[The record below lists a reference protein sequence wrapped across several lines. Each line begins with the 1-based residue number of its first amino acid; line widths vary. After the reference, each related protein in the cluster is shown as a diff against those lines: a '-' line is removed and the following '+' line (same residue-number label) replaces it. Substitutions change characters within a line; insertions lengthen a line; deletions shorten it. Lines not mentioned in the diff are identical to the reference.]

1 MKSRTNFS
9 NSVRAVFR
17 LTLVLAAIG
26 ASGSVFAQKAVPKA
40 EPHSRMV
47 LAINEGGAANADATE
62 TLFRYQEF
70 ADVVEKVLRTQ
81 IVIVAVRDRN
91 KLLNAL
97 KKHEYPLLLAR
108 PNDVPAQAIRDFGYQ
123 PIATA
128 KEPSRALFI
137 VPKDS
142 ALKTISDVKGRT
154 IVTPDQYSNIWRAA
168 NAMLR
173 DAKINMASEQVKA
186 MRDQAAIGWSMENK
200 FFDVAVVNSVSGVG
214 RSWEKNGGRVIAKSQ
229 ELPNMPMIASPEV
242 SEDQVAKIRA
252 ALIALESSESGKAIL
267 KKIGLTG
274 FQYTSAKAFVD
285 FLDWLGDLEAAKNA
299 GQL

>member
-1 MKSRTNFS
+1 MKAKKSGKPVLR
-9 NSVRAVFR
+9 VWHLA
-17 LTLVLAAIG
+17 LLVAAAA
-26 ASGSVFAQKAVPKA
+26 ASASVFAQKAVKA
-40 EPHSRMV
+40 PEPQSRLV

-70 ADVVEKVLRTQ
+70 ADIVEKALRTQ

-91 KLLNAL
+91 KLLAAL

-123 PIATA
+123 PVVSA

-137 VPKDS
+137 VPRDS
-142 ALKTISDVKGRT
+142 ALKTINDVKGKT
-154 IVTPDQYSNIWRAA
+154 IVTPDQYSNIWRVA

-200 FFDVAVVNSVSGVG
+200 FFDVAVINSISGVG
-214 RSWEKNGGRVIAKSQ
+214 RSWEKNGGRVIARSH
-229 ELPNMPMIASPEV
+229 ELPNMPMIASPQIP
-242 SEDQVAKIRA
+242 EDQVAKVRA
-252 ALIALESSESGKAIL
+252 ALIALESNDSGKAIL

-274 FQYTSAKAFVD
+274 FQYTSAKVYVD
-285 FLDWLGDLEAAKNA
+285 FLDWLGDLEVAKNA
-299 GQL
+299 SQL

>member
-1 MKSRTNFS
+1 MKSRKNIK
-9 NSVRAVFR
+9 SVLAVFR
-17 LTLVLAAIG
+17 LALLIAAVAASDG
-26 ASGSVFAQKAVPKA
+26 AFAQKAASKA
-40 EPHSRMV
+40 PEPQSRLV
-47 LAINEGGAANADATE
+47 LAVNEGGAANADATE

-70 ADVVEKVLRTQ
+70 ADVVEKALRTQ

-91 KLLNAL
+91 KLLAAL
-97 KKHEYPLLLAR
+97 KRHEYPLLLAR

-123 PIATA
+123 AIVSA

-154 IVTPDQYSNIWRAA
+154 IVTPDQYSNIWRVA

-173 DAKINMASEQVKA
+173 DAKINMAGEQVKA

-200 FFDVAVVNSVSGVG
+200 FFDVAVVNSISGVG
-214 RSWEKNGGRVIAKSQ
+214 RSWEKNGGRVIARSH
-229 ELPNMPMIASPEV
+229 ELPNMPMIASPQI

-252 ALIALESSESGKAIL
+252 ALIALESNDGGKAIL

-274 FQYTSAKAFVD
+274 FQYTPAKVYVD
-285 FLDWLGDLEAAKNA
+285 FLDWLGDLEVAKNA